1 MFHCLVSKI
10 LSNKHLIPLILLT
23 LFSLSLSNIN
33 ATEKNEKIKIVTTF
47 TVISDITKNITGDA
61 AIVNSITKPGAEIHN
76 YQPTPRD
83 IIKAQEADLLI
94 YNGMGL
100 ELWFEQFYDNLD
112 DIPSVLAT
120 EGIEPMGITIG
131 PYNGKPNPHAW
142 MAIDSAKFYID
153 NIMESL
159 IKHDPKNKEIY
170 IENAENYFN
179 KIQDTLAPFT
189 TKVNNIDKKDRWLVT
204 SEGAFSY
211 LARDLGLNELF
222 IWPINADQQGSP
234 KQVKNVID
242 TINENGIKVIF
253 SESTISPKPAQQ
265 IARETNIK
273 YGGILYVDSLTD
285 LDGPVPTYLDLLSA
299 TYLTVIKGI
308 TNK

>member
-1 MFHCLVSKI
+1 MLHCLVIKT

-23 LFSLSLSNIN
+23 LFSLSLSDIN

-299 TYLTVIKGI
+299 TYSTVIKGI

>member
-1 MFHCLVSKI
+1 MFHCLFSKT

-120 EGIEPMGITIG
+120 EGIEPMGISIG

-299 TYLTVIKGI
+299 TYSTVIKGI

>member
-1 MFHCLVSKI
+1 
-10 LSNKHLIPLILLT
+10 
-23 LFSLSLSNIN
+23 
-33 ATEKNEKIKIVTTF
+33 
-47 TVISDITKNITGDA
+47 
-61 AIVNSITKPGAEIHN
+61 
-76 YQPTPRD
+76 
-83 IIKAQEADLLI
+83 
-94 YNGMGL
+94 
-100 ELWFEQFYDNLD
+100 
-112 DIPSVLAT
+112 
-120 EGIEPMGITIG
+120 MGITIG

-299 TYLTVIKGI
+299 TYSTVIKGI

>member
-1 MFHCLVSKI
+1 MFHCLVIKT

-299 TYLTVIKGI
+299 TYSTVIKGI